1 MIKSW
6 PHQCTTNESRW
17 SPKDNYHMTKIGI
30 QCCNGM
36 TRLHCFVESSLL
48 TLVLPKIIHCP
59 KSCLNQQL
67 STLYLRFISEKI
79 QMSIGEGS
87 KLISHCCKCK
97 SQKHNFLFTDFISSW
112 NLGKLVWESCH
123 LELSAVCHQLKG
135 ITNRMSQAPASNL
148 ASSCPNFGTM
158 NRISE
163 ANCETSAGPRGC
175 ALIGRTTYGFWPMRG
190 LGQGA
195 SIWGKAWGILCRK
208 LHNQIC
214 CHFIGGALIIPLMLK
229 LRQHLAACCFMASK
243 SLRTHCRAN
252 QLNSLAPEKKTQ
264 LDFQKCFLSS
274 NPKFQRNSQVCSQT
288 EFSPKTPMGSGWLVV
303 RVEVEAMGEVGAV
316 SGRSGRGQMRKLGAR
331 SSDQSRAQLSN

>member
-1 MIKSW
+1 MSLDTVLGISMGNQLLWALKADQRRSCAFSPSGFNSVNHNKKLSTRIGPGFWFPWCSW
-6 PHQCTTNESRW
+6 ANSYFFVIRIHNDSR
-17 SPKDNYHMTKIGI
+17 KCNVLFKI
-30 QCCNGM
+30 
-36 TRLHCFVESSLL
+36 L
-48 TLVLPKIIHCP
+48 TLKIFH
-59 KSCLNQQL
+59 
-67 STLYLRFISEKI
+67 TLVNPPTLQLRFISEDI

-97 SQKHNFLFTDFISSW
+97 SQKHNFLFTDLNSSW

-175 ALIGRTTYGFWPMRG
+175 ALIGRATYGFWPMRG

-214 CHFIGGALIIPLMLK
+214 CHFIGGPLLIIPLMLK
-229 LRQHLAACCFMASK
+229 LRQHFAACCFMASK
-243 SLRTHCRAN
+243 PLRAHCRAN
-252 QLNSLAPEKKTQ
+252 QLNTLPPEKKTP
-264 LDFQKCFLSS
+264 LDFQKCF
-274 NPKFQRNSQVCSQT
+274 
-288 EFSPKTPMGSGWLVV
+288 
-303 RVEVEAMGEVGAV
+303 
-316 SGRSGRGQMRKLGAR
+316 
-331 SSDQSRAQLSN
+331 